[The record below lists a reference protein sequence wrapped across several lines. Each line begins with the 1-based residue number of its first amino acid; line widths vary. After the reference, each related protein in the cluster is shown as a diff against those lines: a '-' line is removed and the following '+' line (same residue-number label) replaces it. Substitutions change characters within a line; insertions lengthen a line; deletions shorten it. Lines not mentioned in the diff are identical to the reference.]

1 VPTLLVPPLVVAP
14 LVARGRR
21 EARLR
26 SFAAANGLVYERRA
40 PGAPAQGALFQ
51 LGHEPRTLRRFR
63 GSWGGRRFEVGN
75 FVLRTQ
81 PGRRCCEVTTGYLIL
96 GPLPMPGA
104 PASWSRQAPPCAL
117 PTTHVERSGE
127 TVIAHTLDPLDFADP
142 STWELVQ
149 TLRAQLA
156 G

>member
-1 VPTLLVPPLVVAP
+1 MPTLLVPPLVVTP
-14 LVARGRR
+14 LIARGRR

-26 SFAAANGLVYERRA
+26 TFAAANGLVYDRRA

-51 LGHEPRTLRRFR
+51 LGHEQRTLRRFR

-96 GPLPMPGA
+96 GPLPVPGA
-104 PASWSRQAPPCAL
+104 AQSWCRQAPPGVL
-117 PTTHVERSGE
+117 PTTHVERSAD
-127 TVIAHTLDPLDFADP
+127 TVVAHTLDPLDFADP
-142 STWELVQ
+142 GTWELVQ
-149 TLRAQLA
+149 TLRVQLA

>member
-1 VPTLLVPPLVVAP
+1 MPTLLHSPLVIAP
-14 LVARGRR
+14 LVTRGRR

-26 SFAAANGLVYERRA
+26 SFAAVNGLVYERRA

-63 GSWGGRRFEVGN
+63 GSWGGRRFELGN

-96 GPLPMPGA
+96 GPLPLPGIPRTWHRLPP
-104 PASWSRQAPPCAL
+104 PAAL
-117 PTTHVERSGE
+117 PTTHVEACGD
-127 TVIAHTLDPLDFADP
+127 TVIAHTLDPFDFADP

-149 TLRAQLA
+149 TVARQLDR
-156 G
+156 